1 MTLSQLYYWLIIAF
15 MVADFVI
22 GLWLTALNI
31 KASKWPV
38 PKVLEGL
45 YDDKKYRKQQAYSS
59 ENRRVGVII
68 SSIGVVFS
76 VCFFA
81 FGGFAWLDGVVRG
94 LSVSDVVR
102 TLLFFGFFFYFGN
115 RCFFYHYFF
124 YYFHYRGSLS
134 LFGFFRF
141 FRCSAGNRTS
151 ARRNRF
157 SLRRRL
163 SGRSAGILPS
173 SRLLW
178 RRRFHRSPVQL
189 PPSGLRLWLRLFS
202 PLPSPEPPFP
212 PPAPAGSSAHSGSAV
227 HAAAHGGTGQRPSG
241 RVRPPPRPAAASGS
255 SDVSFS

>member
-81 FGGFAWLDGVVRG
+81 FRGFAALFEEGTAG
-94 LSVSDVVR
+94 LHSDPER
-102 TLLFFGFFFYFGN
+102 
-115 RCFFYHYFF
+115 RSEAWQRRQREH
-124 YYFHYRGSLS
+124 RQ
-134 LFGFFRF
+134 
-141 FRCSAGNRTS
+141 AG
-151 ARRNRF
+151 
-157 SLRRRL
+157 
-163 SGRSAGILPS
+163 
-173 SRLLW
+173 
-178 RRRFHRSPVQL
+178 VQL
-189 PPSGLRLWLRLFS
+189 Q
-202 PLPSPEPPFP
+202 PE
-212 PPAPAGSSAHSGSAV
+212 H
-227 HAAAHGGTGQRPSG
+227 
-241 RVRPPPRPAAASGS
+241 
-255 SDVSFS
+255 